1 MPIHSLSI
9 AHTAFTDYGFK
20 FLLQRME
27 TIYTRQVQT
36 NPHREIESGMHLDIS
51 DNHLSDASIRFFA
64 ELLGKFSGFRSV
76 NMSNVNQVAQINNTG
91 YLELAKA
98 LRENTSLI
106 ELDLRY
112 NGMTDD

>member
-1 MPIHSLSI
+1 MESI
-9 AHTAFTDYGFK
+9 Y
-20 FLLQRME
+20 
-27 TIYTRQVQT
+27 IRQVQT
-36 NPHREIESGMHLDIS
+36 NREIESGMELNIS
-51 DNHLSDASIRFFA
+51 DNRLSDASIRFFA
-64 ELLGKFSGFRSV
+64 ELLGKFSGFRSI
-76 NMSNVNQVAQINNTG
+76 NMSNVNQLAQMNNTG